1 MFGSNDNN
9 SPDTFFTKN
18 GVTNV
23 FNTGGNMFTAMG
35 PGRTDTYVK
44 NGNMI
49 TNMTT
54 GKTSTIINNGSTT
67 TIFGSDGQTHTIFP
81 NGTVL

>member
-1 MFGSNDNN
+1 MFGSNDNDTPN
-9 SPDTFFTKN
+9 TFFTKD

-23 FNTGGNMFTAMG
+23 FNAGGNVFTTMG
-35 PGRTDTYVK
+35 PSGTNTYVK
-44 NGNMI
+44 NGNII
-49 TNMTT
+49 TDMST

-81 NGTVL
+81 SGTVL